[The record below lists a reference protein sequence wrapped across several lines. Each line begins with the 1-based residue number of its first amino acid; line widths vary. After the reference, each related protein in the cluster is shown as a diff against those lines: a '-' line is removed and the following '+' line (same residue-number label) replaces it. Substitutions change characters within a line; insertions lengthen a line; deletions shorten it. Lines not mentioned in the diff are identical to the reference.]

1 VPGIEAVPLPVVDAP
16 LISCV
21 WKADDP
27 LLAVDVFVLVLF
39 DVFALAQPETN
50 TMAANKS
57 IIVVCIFI
65 CYTSFTYI

>member
-1 VPGIEAVPLPVVDAP
+1 VPGIEAVPLLVVDV
-16 LISCV
+16 LLFV
-21 WKADDP
+21 WKTDDT
-27 LLAVDVFVLVLF
+27 LFAVDVFVLVLF